1 MLEGSAMTQY
11 GKTIR
16 GRLRR
21 ATLFLMLLT
30 AALAAHAQ
38 EPKIT
43 ADELI
48 ARHLESIG
56 PVEARQRLKTRA
68 YDGEG
73 IWRVLVGGVGE
84 MSGEVFFVSSRETCD
99 ISFDTGSN
107 PAFYGERFS
116 FDGEKAF
123 VKRAFQREYSL
134 LGRFMQSNV
143 HILGEGLLGG
153 TAGLS
158 WPLQDLAARQAKLR
172 YRGLKDVE
180 GRRLHRLDYQ
190 PKKRKG
196 ELKIELYFEPETYR
210 HVRTEYRDS
219 VPAGVGADLDPFR
232 SSVPNSPRDPTIARM
247 QHSLVRLTEMFDN
260 FQPAEGVT
268 LPVKWTLR
276 LDIFKEG
283 RNGSLP
289 NVSEMQFSFQQVH
302 HNEPI
307 DRESFQSQ

>member
-1 MLEGSAMTQY
+1 MTAY
-11 GKTIR
+11 RKTR
-16 GRLRR
+16 QWRFHRS
-21 ATLFLMLLT
+21 TSFLLLLT
-30 AALAAHAQ
+30 AALAAPAK

-43 ADELI
+43 AEELI

-56 PVEARQRLKTRA
+56 PVEARQRLQTRA
-68 YDGEG
+68 YAGEVT
-73 IWRVLVGGVGE
+73 WRVLVGGVGQ
-84 MSGEVFFVSSRETCD
+84 MSGEVFYVSSRETCD

-107 PAFYGERFS
+107 PNFYGERFS
-116 FDGEKAF
+116 FNGEKAF
-123 VKRAFQREYSL
+123 VKRAFQYEYSL
-134 LGRFMQSNV
+134 LGRFMQSNT
-143 HILGEGLLGG
+143 HILGEGLVGG

-158 WPLQDLAARQAKLR
+158 WPLQDLAARQAKLK
-172 YRGLKDVE
+172 YRGMKDVE

-190 PKKRKG
+190 PKKRNG

-219 VPAGVGADLDPFR
+219 VPAGVGAELDPFR
-232 SSVPNSPRDPTIARM
+232 SSVPNAPRDPTIARM
-247 QHSLVRLTEMFDN
+247 QHSIVRLTETFDN
-260 FQPAEGVT
+260 FQPAEGIT

-283 RNGSLP
+283 RNASLP
-289 NVSEMQFSFQQVH
+289 NVSEMDVNFQQVH